1 MVNRISASYKSRTP
15 TFHLAEPP
23 RYSYLEIPAHLI
35 HTSDEPG
42 PDSDLEQLLGGM
54 VSCSSGAGGLLLLTC
69 FDGRLSSPILAQQG
83 GKQVRHQTGKPVDG
97 HETDFTYLVC
107 NPLSGQVSRVPIIGY
122 TTNILRDTHM
132 GLLAQSHRGHGL
144 PDRFAVARL
153 YSENKMVR
161 FLSDTGE
168 WDLAQGA
175 PGPCQHRLARRIGI
189 SLFHEVLAFAGR
201 LWWVDLTCGA
211 MSADPFSNWTE
222 THFVELPKDSV
233 LPEAARM
240 AEAKLL
246 FNYRRMGVSD
256 GRLRYVE
263 LSQTEPFVLSSFALD
278 EEGSG
283 EWTLE
288 HRVALTRVWAAD
300 GGAHPWLPLQG
311 DTTPHIGVLDPLN
324 ANFIHII
331 VGQHVIAVDMQAG
344 KVTGSSV
351 LPSYMHHLGFIP
363 CMLASTRIPSST
375 GNDDMHFLSAKKVD
389 PGTVSKK

>member
-1 MVNRISASYKSRTP
+1 M
-15 TFHLAEPP
+15 
-23 RYSYLEIPAHLI
+23 PAHLI

-42 PDSDLEQLLGGM
+42 PDSDLEQLLGGI
-54 VSCSSGAGGLLLLTC
+54 VSSSSGADGLLLLTC
-69 FDGRLSSPILAQQG
+69 VDGRLSSPILAQQG
-83 GKQVRHQTGKPVDG
+83 GKQVRHQTGELADG

-132 GLLAQSHRGHGL
+132 GLLAQSDRGH
-144 PDRFAVARL
+144 DRFAVARL

-161 FLSDTGE
+161 FLSDTGK
-168 WDLAQGA
+168 WDLVQGA

-189 SLFHEVLAFAGR
+189 SLYHEVLAFAGR

-222 THFVELPKDSV
+222 THFVELPKASV
-233 LPEAARM
+233 LPEAARR
-240 AEAKLL
+240 AEAELL
-246 FNYRRMGVSD
+246 FNYRRMGVSE

-263 LSQTEPFVLSSFALD
+263 LSQREPFVLSSFALD

-283 EWTLE
+283 DWTLE
-288 HRVALTRVWAAD
+288 HRVALSRVWAAD

-351 LPSYMHHLGFIP
+351 LPSHMDHLGFIP

-375 GNDDMHFLSAKKVD
+375 GNDMHFLYKKVY
-389 PGTVSKK
+389 PITVSKKE

>member
-1 MVNRISASYKSRTP
+1 
-15 TFHLAEPP
+15 
-23 RYSYLEIPAHLI
+23 
-35 HTSDEPG
+35 
-42 PDSDLEQLLGGM
+42 
-54 VSCSSGAGGLLLLTC
+54 
-69 FDGRLSSPILAQQG
+69 
-83 GKQVRHQTGKPVDG
+83 
-97 HETDFTYLVC
+97 
-107 NPLSGQVSRVPIIGY
+107 
-122 TTNILRDTHM
+122 
-132 GLLAQSHRGHGL
+132 
-144 PDRFAVARL
+144 
-153 YSENKMVR
+153 MVR

-233 LPEAARM
+233 LPEAPRR

-263 LSQTEPFVLSSFALD
+263 LSQREPFLLSSFALD

-283 EWTLE
+283 DWTLE
-288 HRVALTRVWAAD
+288 HRVALSRVWAAD

-311 DTTPHIGVLDPLN
+311 DTMPHIGVLDPLN

-331 VGQHVIAVDMQAG
+331 VGHHVIAVDMQAG

-375 GNDDMHFLSAKKVD
+375 GNDMHFLSAKKLD
-389 PGTVSKK
+389 PGTASKK